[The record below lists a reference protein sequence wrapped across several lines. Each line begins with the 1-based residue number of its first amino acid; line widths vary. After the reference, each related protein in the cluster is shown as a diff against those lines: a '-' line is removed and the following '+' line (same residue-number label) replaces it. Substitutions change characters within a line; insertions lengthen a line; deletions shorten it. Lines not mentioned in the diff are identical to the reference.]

1 MSEHGYFLHKK
12 SLLDKFK
19 DDHKHTGYIQ
29 SARAEH
35 TWNNPLTRRKRTK
48 ELNGWIKSFAGKRHI
63 RKLSRFNALN
73 AGRNEGMTRTGNN
86 LTIRVHERIEPTNRV
101 RYSLQDVADT
111 VKKAFESID
120 NAYFKVTVYNGHAPE
135 GTEYGMVVARNINS
149 RYPYK
154 WVFSNDL
161 LVRVRDFS
169 GNEVAFYKA
178 EDLQDLYELIVEEYE
193 KTL

>member
-63 RKLSRFNALN
+63 HKLSRFNALN

-86 LTIRVHERIEPTNRV
+86 LTIRVHERIEPVNRV

-111 VKKAFESID
+111 VKKAFSLD
-120 NAYFKVTVYNGHAPE
+120 A
-135 GTEYGMVVARNINS
+135 GTRTWPPPAQRS
-149 RYPYK
+149 
-154 WVFSNDL
+154 W
-161 LVRVRDFS
+161 
-169 GNEVAFYKA
+169 
-178 EDLQDLYELIVEEYE
+178 
-193 KTL
+193 